1 MHQLIVL
8 NDLFFPARKINNNS
22 GNRVLGEPYNNSE
35 QFYTLQRNDFQF
47 ATYKEAVVGSLRW
60 TQSLFG
66 ALDIEN
72 LRVLSLE
79 KGDAKEWFN
88 VQIVQ
93 VDQDINID
101 GESYYPYVNVQFSYN
116 EPDLISFDIGFNR
129 FACRNKLIRPGNRLR
144 SVRLNTKELYEIPSW
159 MNPCTIKNEVTLFE
173 SQVRILKATHIEQ
186 NDIEEFI
193 RRVQR
198 RWRFPIYIIEKY
210 IGKMGYTAYALLNI
224 LTDAASNNYDDEQMV
239 GNGNEVRG
247 NPRPNDFYQSLF
259 VRRQKM
265 IGVFLDE
272 FIREIQYQNEINNSS
287 EYINS
292 SEFKLNS
299 ESFDRLANE
308 DRILPELKF
317 SFRNSRLALFLR

>member
-35 QFYTLQRNDFQF
+35 QFYTLQRTDFQF

-60 TQSLFG
+60 TQALFG

-88 VQIVQ
+88 AQIVQ
-93 VDQDINID
+93 VDQDVNID

-116 EPDLISFDIGFNR
+116 EPDLILFDIGFNR
-129 FACRNKLIRPGNRLR
+129 FACSNKLIRPGNRLR
-144 SVRLNTKELYEIPSW
+144 SVRLNTKDLYEIPSW
-159 MNPCTIKNEVTLFE
+159 MNPCTIKSEVALFE
-173 SQVRILKATHIEQ
+173 RQVRILKATRIEQ

-198 RWRFPIYIIEKY
+198 RWGFPSFLIEQY
-210 IGKMGYTAYALLNI
+210 FGKMGNTAYALLNI
-224 LTDAASNNYDDEQMV
+224 LTDAASNNYDDDRMV
-239 GNGNEVRG
+239 GNRNEVRG
-247 NPRPNDFYQSLF
+247 MLRPNDYYQSLL
-259 VRRQKM
+259 VRRQYM
-265 IGVFLDE
+265 IGVFLDA
-272 FIREIQYQNEINNSS
+272 FIREIQDQNEMNNSS

-299 ESFDRLANE
+299 ESFNRLANE
-308 DRILPELKF
+308 DRNSPELRF
-317 SFRNSRLALFLR
+317 SFQNSRLSTFFR